1 MGSDGLTRTDIT
13 GCRGGVG
20 KGSGM
25 ILPVGCLYGSHCTL
39 REMVVG
45 VRGSG
50 AKWKALPVW
59 PVDILDT
66 KKSRSDFP
74 MRVAVMLLSICR
86 CKIKGKFKIESDTSR
101 DLTDTLWLDGKRS
114 KTKANVTI
122 KKTER
127 NNNALM
133 DFGAFSHLKAF
144 YGTYMVYF

>member
-1 MGSDGLTRTDIT
+1 MQGWCRQRKRYDPSSWVPVWVTLYPQGDG
-13 GCRGGVG
+13 GGG
-20 KGSGM
+20 E
-25 ILPVGCLYGSHCTL
+25 
-39 REMVVG
+39 R
-45 VRGSG
+45 SG

-114 KTKANVTI
+114 KTKANVTV